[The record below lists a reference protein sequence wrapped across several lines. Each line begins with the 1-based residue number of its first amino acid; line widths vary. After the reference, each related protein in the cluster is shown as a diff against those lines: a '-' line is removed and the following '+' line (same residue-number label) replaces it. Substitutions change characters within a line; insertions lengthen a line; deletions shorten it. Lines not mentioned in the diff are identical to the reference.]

1 LVDNPFVGFYNPIIE
16 SQIPPKAARDA
27 IRELDKI
34 NSHLMDRNIAN
45 GLDLGLGQI
54 QWQRFVAKWKTI
66 LFMLNTPQPG
76 EPETKPFM
84 LALSDMCKEYDYPS
98 AWACLP
104 PREPA
109 ETHGV
114 NKIKTE

>member
-1 LVDNPFVGFYNPIIE
+1 
-16 SQIPPKAARDA
+16 
-27 IRELDKI
+27 
-34 NSHLMDRNIAN
+34 
-45 GLDLGLGQI
+45 
-54 QWQRFVAKWKTI
+54 
-66 LFMLNTPQPG
+66 MLNTPQPG